1 MTRYTIAD
9 DVAWVSQQDLD
20 AGDEPTAYVTR
31 VPGGPPILLEGSGC
45 LVWLALAESGTL
57 EEITVAAAAMTDAE
71 LEEIRDD
78 VATLVD
84 QLVVI
89 GFVRE
94 E

>member
-9 DVAWVSQQDLD
+9 DVAWVSEQDLD

-57 EEITVAAAAMTDAE
+57 EEITLAAAAMTDAE
-71 LEEIRDD
+71 LDEIRDD

-94 E
+94 A